1 MKKADDWLSFVL
13 QHVENPKKTR
23 MILLGTTSDC
33 ASKVAEEVNLHDN
46 MVKELRSKYQI
57 RHEKVSAKTGE
68 NVEDAINKFMYE
80 VLW

>member
-1 MKKADDWLSFVL
+1 
-13 QHVENPKKTR
+13 
-23 MILLGTTSDC
+23 
-33 ASKVAEEVNLHDN
+33 